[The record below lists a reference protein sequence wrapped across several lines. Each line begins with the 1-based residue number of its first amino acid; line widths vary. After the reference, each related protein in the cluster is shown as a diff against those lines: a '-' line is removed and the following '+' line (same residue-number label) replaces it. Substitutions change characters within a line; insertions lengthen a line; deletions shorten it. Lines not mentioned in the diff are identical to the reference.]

1 MTGSAVPSGAMKKL
15 GVFHP
20 GPLTTAHV
28 PMCRTLENYFVVRFL
43 LSNHCCLHPLLRDLP
58 IPSHDGRS
66 EPQVARSG
74 GGGGVAQAFPVLF
87 CAPFLS
93 RISFVLLSGGRVS
106 HGLAA
111 RLCRSFMARFR
122 SACGLFGR
130 TKEVP
135 LCRPCTTWHVK
146 KASGVYLG
154 HCCFRARFVA
164 VFVVVC
170 DTTPRP
176 FWFVTSQPQVTSGWP
191 RQRRTSTSW
200 MPLPMLSR

>member
-28 PMCRTLENYFVVRFL
+28 PMCRTLENYFVVSFL
-43 LSNHCCLHPLLRDLP
+43 LFPTTAVCTHCYATCPSPPTTGVANLR
-58 IPSHDGRS
+58 SR
-66 EPQVARSG
+66 VRG
-74 GGGGVAQAFPVLF
+74 GGRVAQAFPFFFVRRFSLDFRLFYCREAAFPMAWRRGCVVL
-87 CAPFLS
+87 S
-93 RISFVLLSGGRVS
+93 W
-106 HGLAA
+106 HD
-111 RLCRSFMARFR
+111 FR

-146 KASGVYLG
+146 KASGGYLG